1 MPTLPRWQCL
11 HNRECSIFFEKFL
24 QEVASGG
31 FFFRT
36 PSLPLASRLSHRMSH
51 YALRGQIMAYCN
63 SLRVLLDDFPTIRDT
78 FFMVGQP
85 NEKKGLKDS
94 SGEFKAD
101 PRYARLLK
109 LVVLLPRPTLS
120 QESIRYRNS

>member
-1 MPTLPRWQCL
+1 
-11 HNRECSIFFEKFL
+11 
-24 QEVASGG
+24 
-31 FFFRT
+31 
-36 PSLPLASRLSHRMSH
+36 MSH

-101 PRYARLLK
+101 PRYTRLLK
-109 LVVLLPRPTLS
+109 LVVLLPRPALS
-120 QESIRYRNS
+120 QESIIRYRNSWCCSVPKDPGIKSC